1 MINIL
6 LLLLALSGNLRIDH
20 VTAHRADHFNLTNE
34 RVAIDYYDPISF
46 YKGTPRI
53 GLKSISFTYNAV
65 IYCFSND
72 ENKDEF
78 IKDFLKFEPRFG
90 GWCAYSMTVG
100 QKIDFDPKYSQV
112 INDSLYLFKDNDS
125 KIKFA
130 NEYEQLNKKAWSQ
143 WAKILPTFD
152 PADSVFRFKRFKEDE
167 EEK

>member
-1 MINIL
+1 
-6 LLLLALSGNLRIDH
+6 
-20 VTAHRADHFNLTNE
+20 
-34 RVAIDYYDPISF
+34 
-46 YKGTPRI
+46 
-53 GLKSISFTYNAV
+53 
-65 IYCFSND
+65 
-72 ENKDEF
+72 
-78 IKDFLKFEPRFG
+78 
-90 GWCAYSMTVG
+90 MTVG